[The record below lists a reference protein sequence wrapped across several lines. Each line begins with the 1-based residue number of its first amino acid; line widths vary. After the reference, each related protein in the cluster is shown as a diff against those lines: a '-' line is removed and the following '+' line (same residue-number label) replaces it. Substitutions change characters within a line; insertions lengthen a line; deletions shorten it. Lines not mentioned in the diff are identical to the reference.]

1 MGVPVTNL
9 PSQVVSEILATATD
23 LAGDATNIPITA
35 VPSSVL
41 SSVGGLVTG
50 IPVGDLPSSI
60 VSSVLATATDLPID
74 ASNIPITAL
83 PTEIQASLTVVPSV
97 TQVPT
102 SVIPEGALTSIIGSL
117 GTDLLPTA
125 VPTSNLDPGV
135 LSSIIASATE
145 LPPNPSEIP
154 VSLIPSDATVSL
166 NPTVLPT
173 SVLPNDIISSVISQA
188 TAAPSL
194 IVSAAP
200 SAVPTSLVPEDV
212 ISSIIQASP
221 SELLPSIIPTSA
233 LDPDL
238 VSSVLATATNLA
250 PTATGIPIGDLPT
263 TAVVSFDPTA
273 VPTSLLPTAID
284 PLDLCPCA
292 SLVLQAQAAGMIP
305 LPVVTG
311 VVSASAGV
319 ALGARD
325 LDQQPA
331 VAQATEEPCPFAEQ
345 TL

>member
-1 MGVPVTNL
+1 MG
-9 PSQVVSEILATATD
+9 
-23 LAGDATNIPITA
+23 
-35 VPSSVL
+35 
-41 SSVGGLVTG
+41 
-50 IPVGDLPSSI
+50 
-60 VSSVLATATDLPID
+60 
-74 ASNIPITAL
+74 IPITAL
-83 PTEIQASLTVVPSV
+83 PSDIQSSLTVVPEV

-102 SVIPEGALTSIIGSL
+102 SLIPEGALTSIIGNI

-135 LSSIIASATE
+135 LTSIIASATG
-145 LPPNPSEIP
+145 LPPNPSETP

-166 NPTVLPT
+166 NPSVLPT
-173 SVLPNDIISSVISQA
+173 SAIPTDILSSVISQV

-200 SAVPTSLVPEDV
+200 TAVPTSLVPEDV
-212 ISSIIQASP
+212 IGSIIDSNPTA
-221 SELLPSIIPTSA
+221 LLPSIVPTSA

-238 VSSVLATATNLA
+238 VSSIIATATNLA
-250 PTATGIPIGDLPT
+250 PGATGIPIGDIPT

-273 VPTSLLPTAID
+273 VPTSLLPTGILPSIVSEVTQLPTVIPTSAIT

-292 SLVLQAQAAGMIP
+292 SLVLEAQAAGMIP

-311 VVSASAGV
+311 TVSASAGV
-319 ALGARD
+319 TLGARD
-325 LDQQPA
+325 LTQQPA

-345 TL
+345 KL

>member
-1 MGVPVTNL
+1 MGIQTAVSSAIADAVPATAL
-9 PSQVVSEILATATD
+9 PSSVVSEILATATD
-23 LAGDATNIPITA
+23 LASDATNIPITA

-60 VSSVLATATDLPID
+60 VSSVLATATDLPAD

-83 PTEIQASLTVVPSV
+83 PSEIQSSLTQVPAV

-102 SVIPEGALTSIIGSL
+102 SLIPEGALTSIIGNI

-135 LSSIIASATE
+135 LTSIIASATG

-166 NPTVLPT
+166 NPSVLPT
-173 SVLPNDIISSVISQA
+173 SAIPTGILSSVISQV
-188 TAAPSL
+188 TAAPSP
-194 IVSAAP
+194 IVS
-200 SAVPTSLVPEDV
+200 
-212 ISSIIQASP
+212 
-221 SELLPSIIPTSA
+221 TSA

-238 VSSVLATATNLA
+238 VSNIIATATNLA
-250 PTATGIPIGDLPT
+250 PGATGIPIGDLPT

-273 VPTSLLPTAID
+273 VPTSLLPTSILPSIVSEVTQLPTAIPTSAID

-292 SLVLQAQAAGMIP
+292 SLVLEAQAAGMIP

-311 VVSASAGV
+311 TVSASAGV
-319 ALGARD
+319 TLSARD
-325 LDQQPA
+325 LTQQPA

-345 TL
+345 KL